1 MESIALVTLRLRV
14 KWRYFANHQRSGGRY
29 SNLKRRLEERWGCYA
44 IYEASTP
51 LHCDRFG

>member
-1 MESIALVTLRLRV
+1 MESITLVTLRLRV